1 MLCRRL
7 VSVVSKKVN
16 PHNRTFNQLY
26 QHVRHLS
33 YDVTDPNAEVSSK
46 YNAELLPT
54 TQTELR
60 PEGEATFATLLRES
74 AFVQMGDPVGKVI
87 TGEVRVFASL
97 LFWIFLP
104 NL

>member
-7 VSVVSKKVN
+7 VSVVSKKAN
-16 PHNRTFNQLY
+16 PQNRTFNQLY
-26 QHVRHLS
+26 QYVRYLS
-33 YDVTDPNAEVSSK
+33 SDVIDPNPEVSAK
-46 YNAELLPT
+46 YNSELIPT

-60 PEGEATFATLLRES
+60 PEGEASFATLLRES
-74 AFVQMGDPVGKVI
+74 AFVQMGDPVGKVV

-97 LFWIFLP
+97 LSRIFLP